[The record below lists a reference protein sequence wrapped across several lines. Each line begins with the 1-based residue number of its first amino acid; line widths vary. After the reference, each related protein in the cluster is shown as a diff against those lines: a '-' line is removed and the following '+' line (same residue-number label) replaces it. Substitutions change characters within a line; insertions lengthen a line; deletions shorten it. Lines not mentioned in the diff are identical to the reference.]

1 MTEANDVVVPDLDNL
16 LRLDPYLND
25 FKTEITR
32 R

>member
-1 MTEANDVVVPDLDNL
+1 MAEANGVVVPDLDNL

-25 FKTEITR
+25 FKMEIAR